1 MGLIQD
7 LDHLH
12 EHSRAVALLSAEERI
27 AWIRRERWIEY
38 PRGVRAL
45 DRISDLLAH
54 PPRDRMPCLLLHGAT
69 GMGKTRILQKF
80 LRSHTPIFDET
91 TGFTRLA
98 VAGRCCTDRVEIIYS
113 GTEY

>member
-1 MGLIQD
+1 
-7 LDHLH
+7 
-12 EHSRAVALLSAEERI
+12 
-27 AWIRRERWIEY
+27 
-38 PRGVRAL
+38 
-45 DRISDLLAH
+45 
-54 PPRDRMPCLLLHGAT
+54 
-69 GMGKTRILQKF
+69 MGKTRILQKF